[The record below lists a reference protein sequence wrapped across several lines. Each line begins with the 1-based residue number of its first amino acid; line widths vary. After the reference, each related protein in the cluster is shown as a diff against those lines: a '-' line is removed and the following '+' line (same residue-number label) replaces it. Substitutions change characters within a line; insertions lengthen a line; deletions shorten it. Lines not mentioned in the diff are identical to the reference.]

1 MIYDDDNIEQ
11 IGDDEYIVINYENDT
26 IYLINHTDTV
36 INGKHIV
43 IDTCI
48 KRDTVY
54 IERSVYDTE
63 LKIIEQIIN
72 RPDFGKS
79 ILSILVLV
87 FVSFVILKKRFK
99 K

>member
-11 IGDDEYIVINYENDT
+11 IGEDEFIVINYENDT
-26 IYLINHTDTV
+26 IHLINHTDTV

-54 IERSVYDTE
+54 IERSIYDTE

-72 RPDFGKS
+72 RPDFGKG
-79 ILSILVLV
+79 ILSTLVLT
-87 FVSFVILKKRFK
+87 FVIIVLIKKRFK
-99 K
+99 R